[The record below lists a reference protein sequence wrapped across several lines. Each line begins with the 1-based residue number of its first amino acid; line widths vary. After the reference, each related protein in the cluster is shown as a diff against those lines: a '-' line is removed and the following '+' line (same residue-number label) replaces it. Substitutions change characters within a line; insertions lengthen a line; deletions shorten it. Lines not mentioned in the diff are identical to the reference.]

1 MLHVLQASHCSAKRD
16 ISIMSTPTNPAA
28 TLGPFIG
35 VLVAGDDEGVAN
47 KAQSANETSPSLV
60 KPAESTQYGG
70 VRTWHS
76 PRTLALGY
84 IAFAAF
90 NLSLMRV
97 CVKYA
102 SRHVT
107 SHETVLWRSVV
118 AWLLNLVLVYRRNV
132 KLMVAPKHRNMLF
145 WRCFFGTFGISIQ
158 FYAMAQMVLTDA
170 VVLIFTSP
178 IVTFILGAL
187 VLGEA
192 IERLDFISCLASYVG
207 VTFVTRPAFLFGT
220 DETKEIP
227 PLAIICALGGSIMQA
242 SSYITMRQLKKLNY
256 AVINYYFLL
265 FGLLY
270 ALATLWYFDVGF
282 SLPTDSSLVVAL
294 FGSGFFAFVGQ
305 VFLTMGFQ
313 QSSAGIASVM
323 RYLDVVFVLFWDI
336 ALLGEHVSTYSVIGA
351 AIIITSASLIILPK
365 KSRAK
370 AKPKTV
376 E

>member
-1 MLHVLQASHCSAKRD
+1 MTTPIRSELKSATK
-16 ISIMSTPTNPAA
+16 SGPTVRVQVAA
-28 TLGPFIG
+28 HDES
-35 VLVAGDDEGVAN
+35 VADA
-47 KAQSANETSPSLV
+47 AQSANETSPSLV
-60 KPAESTQYGG
+60 KAAASTEYGG
-70 VRTWHS
+70 VGTWYS

-84 IAFAAF
+84 VAFAAF

-118 AWLLNLVLVYRRNV
+118 AWLLNLVLVHRRNV
-132 KLMVAPKHRNMLF
+132 KLAVASKNRSMLF
-145 WRCFFGTFGISIQ
+145 WRCLLGTFGISIQ

-178 IVTFILGAL
+178 IVTFMLGAL

-192 IERLDFISCLASYVG
+192 IERLDFISCLVSYVG
-207 VTFVTRPAFLFGT
+207 VMFVTRPAFLFGA
-220 DETKEIP
+220 DEAKEVP
-227 PLAIICALGGSIMQA
+227 PLAIICALGGSVMQA
-242 SSYITMRQLKKLNY
+242 SSYITMRQLKELNY
-256 AVINYYFLL
+256 VVINYYFLL

-270 ALATLWYFDVGF
+270 ALATLWYFDVSF
-282 SLPTDSSLVVAL
+282 SLPTNTSLIVAL
-294 FGSGFFAFVGQ
+294 FGSGLFAFVGQ

-313 QSSAGIASVM
+313 QSNAGIASVM

-336 ALLGEHVSTYSVIGA
+336 VLLGEHVSIYSVIGA
-351 AIIITSASLIILPK
+351 AIIIASASFIVLPM
-365 KSRAK
+365 KSIAK
-370 AKPKTV
+370 AKPKTI